1 MPVSTAQRE
10 RGPGQYVCMHIDRP
24 LSETDLGAANISSN
38 TFLYKS
44 PNFKAMPRK
53 KVKAHKNIV

>member
-1 MPVSTAQRE
+1 MTDGRTH
-10 RGPGQYVCMHIDRP
+10 YRP